1 LIYSLGKINLL
12 VLIFNHPQVGPYHPD
27 SAGRSDA
34 NPMSNF
40 VSYCSPK
47 DDNEFGIVRENVKKH
62 LEAVCS
68 KVEEEFHKRVIK
80 QARVQHLYTRLV
92 GQLKNKSSEFD
103 LMMKLHP
110 TPAVCGHPQA
120 LAKFAISMSESFD
133 RGMYAGPV
141 GWFGG
146 DGAEFAVGIR
156 SSLKQG
162 CL

>member
-1 LIYSLGKINLL
+1 VAATRPRGPTSSEDLGKAIDLL
-12 VLIFNHPQVGPYHPD
+12 L
-27 SAGRSDA
+27 
-34 NPMSNF
+34 
-40 VSYCSPK
+40 SPK
-47 DDNEFGIVRENVKKH
+47 DHNEFGIVRENVKKH

-120 LAKFAISMSESFD
+120 LAKSAISMS
-133 RGMYAGPV
+133 GMCLPHPINEHKLIFSMRLLLPNLLSQFKVANT
-141 GWFGG
+141 
-146 DGAEFAVGIR
+146 ASGIP
-156 SSLKQG
+156 
-162 CL
+162 

>member
-1 LIYSLGKINLL
+1 
-12 VLIFNHPQVGPYHPD
+12 VGPYHPD

-34 NPMSNF
+34 NPVSNF

-92 GQLKNKSSEFD
+92 GQLKNKSSEVSFRKSF
-103 LMMKLHP
+103 LQRGFIGWSGVYKL
-110 TPAVCGHPQA
+110 V
-120 LAKFAISMSESFD
+120 
-133 RGMYAGPV
+133 
-141 GWFGG
+141 
-146 DGAEFAVGIR
+146 
-156 SSLKQG
+156 
-162 CL
+162 